1 MRKILP
7 PGLETTAARWPNLRR
22 VFGWVDEAAEILKNR
37 AEEAAEAVKS
47 HYQALLG
54 RMREQAAT
62 VGALQGAVEPFLKVT
77 ESYWPGLFHCYKVE
91 GLPRTNND
99 LEHFFGTVR
108 HHERRATG
116 RKRASPALVVR
127 GSVRV
132 VAATATRVC
141 PLTPEQL
148 APTDLEAWRIQRRRR
163 QRPHQ
168 SRVLQRRFRRQ
179 PDEYLAALEER
190 LIKLSLPP

>member
-1 MRKILP
+1 MRKILH
-7 PGLETTAARWPNLRR
+7 PGLETTAALWPNLRR

-62 VGALQGAVEPFLKVT
+62 VGALQGAVEHFLKVT

-116 RKRASPALVVR
+116 R

-132 VAATATRVC
+132 VAATATCVC

-168 SRVLQRRFRRQ
+168 SRVLPRRFRRQ
-179 PDEYLAALEER
+179 PDEYLVALEER